1 MRKIYIDNL
10 RWMVVLLLFP
20 YHIFMIYNNFES
32 FYIHGDE
39 IDGLSR
45 ILYALWPW
53 MMPVLFTVAGMSSAY
68 ALQKRSG
75 GAYLKERVLKL
86 LVPLLLGM
94 LLLIPVQTYLA
105 ELFHHGTGNYWNYFT
120 KVTDLTGYAG
130 GFTPGHLWFILYL
143 FVISLLALP
152 FMLYHQKHRKRF
164 ATQNAS
170 LPLLL
175 SLSVIPLLMQPV
187 LDISG
192 KSVGEYF
199 AFFMLGYFVL
209 SQESVIDKAQR
220 CRLPLMVLF
229 IAGFVLI
236 LAAGPRIYEVNG
248 YLFDLIAG
256 FYAWIA
262 ILAFIG
268 MARRHLNFQTKLT
281 GYLSKSSFGVYL
293 FHQSWIV
300 IIAFFVFRITQ
311 NVGLQ
316 IALIM
321 LFSVPLTFLTY
332 NICKSI
338 CITRWIFG
346 LNKGSNLACR
356 LKEVE
361 FPL

>member
-1 MRKIYIDNL
+1 MVDKIRKLYIDNL

-32 FYIHGDE
+32 FYIHGAE

-45 ILYALWPW
+45 ILHTLWPW
-53 MMPVLFTVAGMSSAY
+53 MMPVLFTIAGMSSAY

-86 LVPLLLGM
+86 LVPLLFGM
-94 LLLIPVQTYLA
+94 LLIIPVQTYLA
-105 ELFHHGTGNYWNYFT
+105 EMFHYGSANYWNYFA

-164 ATQNAS
+164 DIQNVP

-175 SLSVIPLLMQPV
+175 VLFVVPLLMQFV

-199 AFFMLGYFVL
+199 TFFMLGYFVL
-209 SQESVIDKAQR
+209 SQESVLDKTER
-220 CRLPLMVLF
+220 CRLPLMAIF
-229 IAGFVLI
+229 IAGFILI
-236 LAAGPRIYEVNG
+236 LATGTGIYEINS
-248 YLFDLIAG
+248 YLFDIIAG
-256 FYAWIA
+256 FYAWIV

-300 IIAFFVFRITQ
+300 VIAFFVFRITQ

-316 IALIM
+316 IALIL
-321 LFSVPLTFLTY
+321 LFSVPITFLTY
-332 NICKSI
+332 NICKSNR
-338 CITRWIFG
+338 ITRWIFG
-346 LNKGSNLACR
+346 IK
-356 LKEVE
+356 
-361 FPL
+361 